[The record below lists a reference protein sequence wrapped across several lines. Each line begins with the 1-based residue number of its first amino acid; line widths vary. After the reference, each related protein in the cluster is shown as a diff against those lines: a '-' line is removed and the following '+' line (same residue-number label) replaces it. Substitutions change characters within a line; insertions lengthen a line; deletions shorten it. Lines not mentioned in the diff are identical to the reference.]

1 MKKIIVL
8 QGPPAC
14 GKSTRAKQLHEED
27 INNVI
32 VCRDSIRESRGQ
44 YWLPEQ
50 ESYIDKVEML
60 QVESALECGL
70 TPVIDAT
77 NLNKKTIKKWEDLAK
92 LYNANVEYIEC
103 VLPYDIAL
111 ERDSQR
117 ERQVGEKVLR
127 NFYQKYYP
135 HLLRIPDD
143 RNMKEFDLTK
153 TPCII
158 CDLDGTIALGYDRGV
173 FEYDKCESDKPD
185 FRVIQMLENLWESKM
200 YNKIIFLSGRDETG
214 RVAAEKWLSVHVEI
228 PREHWELKLRKK
240 HDYRSDDVLKKE
252 IYEKQIEPY
261 YDVKLVLEDRDKV
274 VKMWRDLGLLCCQVY
289 YGKF

>member
-1 MKKIIVL
+1 MKKIIIL

-14 GKSTRAKQLHEED
+14 GKSTLAKQLHEKD
-27 INNVI
+27 NNNVI
-32 VCRDSIRESRGQ
+32 ICRDSIRESRGQ

-50 ESYIDKVEML
+50 EAYIDKVEKL
-60 QVESALECGL
+60 QVESALEYGL
-70 TPVIDAT
+70 TPIIDAT

-92 LYNANVEYIEC
+92 QYDAGLEFIEC
-103 VLPYDIAL
+103 VLPYDEAL
-111 ERDSQR
+111 NRDSQR

-127 NFYQKYYP
+127 TFYQKYYP
-135 HLLRIPDD
+135 HLLRIPND
-143 RNMKEFDLTK
+143 RYMKEFDLTK

-200 YNKIIFLSGRDETG
+200 YNKIIFLSGRDESG
-214 RVAAEKWLSVHVEI
+214 REAAEKWLSTHVEI

-240 HDYRSDDVLKKE
+240 HDYRPDDVLKKE

>member
-60 QVESALECGL
+60 QVESALECNL
-70 TPVIDAT
+70 TPIIDAT

-103 VLPYDIAL
+103 VLPYDVAL

-214 RVAAEKWLSVHVEI
+214 REAAEKWLSVHVEI

-274 VKMWRDLGLLCCQVY
+274 VRMWRDLGLLCCQVY

>member
-50 ESYIDKVEML
+50 ESYIDKVEKL
-60 QVESALECGL
+60 HVESALECGL
-70 TPVIDAT
+70 TPIIDAT

-111 ERDSQR
+111 ERDLQR

-127 NFYQKYYP
+127 TFYQKYYP

-214 RVAAEKWLSVHVEI
+214 REAAEKWLSVHVEI

-240 HDYRSDDVLKKE
+240 HDYRPDDVLKKE

>member
-60 QVESALECGL
+60 QVESALECNL
-70 TPVIDAT
+70 TPIIDAT

-92 LYNANVEYIEC
+92 LYNANIEYIEC

-111 ERDSQR
+111 ERDLQR

-127 NFYQKYYP
+127 TFYQKYYP

-214 RVAAEKWLSVHVEI
+214 REAAEKWLSTHVEI
-228 PREHWELKLRKK
+228 PREYWELKLRKK
-240 HDYRSDDVLKKE
+240 HDYRPDDVLKKE

>member
-50 ESYIDKVEML
+50 ESYIDKVEKL

-70 TPVIDAT
+70 TPIIDAT

-92 LYNANVEYIEC
+92 LYNANVEYMEC

-127 NFYQKYYP
+127 TFYQKYYP

-214 RVAAEKWLSVHVEI
+214 REAAEKWLSVHVEI

-240 HDYRSDDVLKKE
+240 HDYRSDDVLKRE